1 MNNFACGVHP
11 EFALYLILGAQMKY
25 VFSEPK
31 VIEKFSKPKTILI
44 FDYDGT
50 LCKLYLKPGS
60 AILLPETRGLL
71 NELVSLYPCAVL
83 SGRGL
88 RDLEKKVQG
97 IPFQA
102 LVGNHGMEFSNSKL
116 PVAYAKR
123 VLKWKAQ
130 LEKAL
135 QDGTIEPDNI
145 QLEMKTVTLSI
156 HYRTSTNPKRA
167 DKQIRAFLDQLDG
180 VRIVGGKYVYNLLP
194 SVSKNKGTAVL
205 TLAKKFRCDRIVYVG
220 DDTTD
225 EDVFELKKK
234 SNVFDIRVEKS
245 KKSKARYFLKKQ
257 EEVNVL
263 LKKLIKLR
271 RSEDLKAPK

>member
-1 MNNFACGVHP
+1 
-11 EFALYLILGAQMKY
+11 MKY

-31 VIEKFSKPKTILI
+31 TIEKFSQPKTVLI

-60 AILLPETRGLL
+60 AILLPETREIL
-71 NELVSLYPCAVL
+71 NQLVTLYPCAVL

-88 RDLEKKVQG
+88 KDLEKKVQG

-116 PVAYAKR
+116 PASLVKR
-123 VLKWKAQ
+123 VLKWKEQ

-135 QDGTIEPDNI
+135 QDGTITPDNI
-145 QLEMKTVTLSI
+145 QLEMKNITLSV
-156 HYRTSTNPKRA
+156 HYRTSLNPKRA
-167 DKQIRAFLDQLDG
+167 DKEIRAFLDRLKG
-180 VRIVGGKYVYNLLP
+180 VRVVGGKFVYNLLP
-194 SVSKNKGTAVL
+194 NVSKNKGTAVQ
-205 TLAKKFRCDRIVYVG
+205 TLAKKFRCERILYIG

-225 EDVFELKKK
+225 EDVFELRKK
-234 SNVFDIRVEKS
+234 SNLFDIRVEKS
-245 KKSKARYFLKKQ
+245 KKTKARYFLKKQ

-263 LKKLIKLR
+263 LRRLIELR
-271 RSEDLKAPK
+271 QSEGPKAPK

>member
-1 MNNFACGVHP
+1 
-11 EFALYLILGAQMKY
+11 
-25 VFSEPK
+25 
-31 VIEKFSKPKTILI
+31 
-44 FDYDGT
+44 
-50 LCKLYLKPGS
+50 
-60 AILLPETRGLL
+60 
-71 NELVSLYPCAVL
+71 
-83 SGRGL
+83 
-88 RDLEKKVQG
+88 
-97 IPFQA
+97 
-102 LVGNHGMEFSNSKL
+102 
-116 PVAYAKR
+116 
-123 VLKWKAQ
+123 
-130 LEKAL
+130 
-135 QDGTIEPDNI
+135 
-145 QLEMKTVTLSI
+145 
-156 HYRTSTNPKRA
+156 
-167 DKQIRAFLDQLDG
+167 LDQLDG

>member
-1 MNNFACGVHP
+1 
-11 EFALYLILGAQMKY
+11 MKY
-25 VFSEPK
+25 VFNEPK
-31 VIEKFSKPKTILI
+31 LIKKFSKPKTILI

-60 AILLPETRGLL
+60 AVLLPETRAIL

-88 RDLEKKVQG
+88 KDLEKKVQG

-102 LVGNHGMEFSNSKL
+102 LVGNHGMEFSNTQL
-116 PVAYAKR
+116 PVTYVKR
-123 VLKWKAQ
+123 VLKWKEK

-135 QDGTIEPDNI
+135 QDGTIDPDNV
-145 QLEMKTVTLSI
+145 QLEMKNITLSV
-156 HYRTSTNPKRA
+156 HYRSSTNPKKA
-167 DKQIRAFLDQLDG
+167 DRQIKAFLPELQG

-194 SVSKNKGTAVL
+194 NVSKNKGTAVQA
-205 TLAKKFRCDRIVYVG
+205 LAKKFRCERILYIG

-234 SNVFDIRVEKS
+234 SNLFDIRVEKS
-245 KKSKARYFLKKQ
+245 EKSKARYFLKEQ

-263 LKKLIKLR
+263 LKRLIELR
-271 RSEDLKAPK
+271 RSAAQRAPK

>member
-1 MNNFACGVHP
+1 
-11 EFALYLILGAQMKY
+11 MKY

-31 VIEKFSKPKTILI
+31 LIEKFSKPKTILI

-60 AILLPETRGLL
+60 AILLPETRDLL

-88 RDLEKKVQG
+88 KDLEKKVQG

-116 PVAYAKR
+116 PVSYVKR
-123 VLKWKAQ
+123 VLQWKAH

-135 QDGTIEPDNI
+135 KDGTIESDNI
-145 QLEMKTVTLSI
+145 QLEMKNITLSV
-156 HYRTSTNPKRA
+156 HYRTSVNPEKAAR
-167 DKQIRAFLDQLDG
+167 QIEMVLKELQG
-180 VRIVGGKYVYNLLP
+180 VRVVGGKYVYNLLP
-194 SVSKNKGTAVL
+194 NVSKNKGTAVQA
-205 TLAKKFRCDRIVYVG
+205 LAKKFRCERILYIG

-234 SNVFDIRVEKS
+234 ANLFDIRVEKS
-245 KKSKARYFLKKQ
+245 KKSKARYFLKRQ

-263 LKKLIKLR
+263 LKKLIKLK
-271 RSEDLKAPK
+271 RSEGLKAPK